1 LPRTKNL
8 IAPRGFRGTGEF
20 CLMVI
25 PNAFTAAICAVG
37 PSSLF
42 RPTIITRHFA
52 VRIVTTSSTNG
63 NASSA
68 RKNCRV
74 GAERESFAAVTNVGS
89 IIGNFVRPMCC
100 LRASGYPRSQTV
112 ILMQKTPIRQALFSP
127 SRRVA
132 IGIGRTIRATAG
144 SGEHVVTIVGKEGDY
159 RIVERRLIPAQTA
172 TTLEAAKKLA
182 LNVAL
187 WTFGLNSR
195 RKTRPKP
202 AQPPINLI
210 GGYRFQGAELDPDL
224 RRDIIVTESDADW
237 LDWPPSDGGA
247 E

>member
-1 LPRTKNL
+1 MVITQAERVYCRNLRCRTKLTIPTDNHHKAFCSPYCYNQFYQRKCIVCEKELPRGGRARKL
-8 IAPRGFRGTGEF
+8 CRSHKCR
-20 CLMVI
+20 LDYRK
-25 PNAFTAAICAVG
+25 
-37 PSSLF
+37 F
-42 RPTIITRHFA
+42 RPA
-52 VRIVTTSSTNG
+52 YVLSESVGLPQEPNG
-63 NASSA
+63 NSDA
-68 RKNCRV
+68 KNPYNT
-74 GAERESFAAVTNVGS
+74 GTIFPLAAGGDWHWEDHPS
-89 IIGNFVRPMCC
+89 DRWLHEHYLF
-100 LRASGYPRSQTV
+100 LR
-112 ILMQKTPIRQALFSP
+112 
-127 SRRVA
+127 
-132 IGIGRTIRATAG
+132 
-144 SGEHVVTIVGKEGDY
+144 GEHVVTIVGKEGDY

-237 LDWPPSDGGA
+237 LDWPPSDGDA